1 MATQTQTHTHA
12 AETSNR
18 PGLSPEV
25 FGLAKWASIDAT
37 VYGLPDVLD
46 DNLSKAVKDEMS
58 AMRYTLPCKQCRDG
72 YTKYYESNEKN
83 LGNIV
88 KTKASVANYYKT
100 LRNAISERIH
110 KPVRTS
116 SDLARLQ
123 SIRDQR
129 TMLILLCCL
138 LAGGLLTV
146 LLVVILRARKQ

>member
-46 DNLSKAVKDEMS
+46 DTLFSAVKDEMS
-58 AMRYTLPCKQCRDG
+58 AMRYTLPCKQCRDNYAG
-72 YTKYYESNEKN
+72 YYDKNEKSV
-83 LGNIV
+83 I

-100 LRNAISERIH
+100 LRNAISEGIH